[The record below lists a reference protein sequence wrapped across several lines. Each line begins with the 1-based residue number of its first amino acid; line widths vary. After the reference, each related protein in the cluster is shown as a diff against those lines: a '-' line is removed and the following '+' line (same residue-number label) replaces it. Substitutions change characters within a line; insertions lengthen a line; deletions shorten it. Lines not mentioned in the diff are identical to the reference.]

1 MPNCYFLV
9 HCKSQAV
16 LSESII
22 RCIGNML
29 SNVPTV
35 QYVAMWPMPIKSI
48 FVEIKKSYILMPL
61 RLSKKKICKKWKQI
75 FTSRQ
80 DKCPLIFIY
89 FPAYHLNFHFSI
101 YVVCNADYMHERNYS
116 NVTICEGNITHKHT
130 SMQPVTRDREGK
142 RFTGY
147 KVGSLCAVV
156 ILIRSDVLIF
166 THFTLISWL
175 LSRFPC

>member
-48 FVEIKKSYILMPL
+48 FLEIKKSYILMPL
-61 RLSKKKICKKWKQI
+61 RLSKK
-75 FTSRQ
+75 
-80 DKCPLIFIY
+80 
-89 FPAYHLNFHFSI
+89 
-101 YVVCNADYMHERNYS
+101 RN
-116 NVTICEGNITHKHT
+116 
-130 SMQPVTRDREGK
+130 
-142 RFTGY
+142 
-147 KVGSLCAVV
+147 L
-156 ILIRSDVLIF
+156 
-166 THFTLISWL
+166 
-175 LSRFPC
+175 